1 MRGVYPAEYGQMPEG
16 DTSIG
21 SIFSEL
27 NRKKLWI
34 FLPTLLAFLGAAVF
48 VNVVKPKYTG
58 ESKVLL
64 ENRDNYFTR
73 PDKEQRGNDP
83 PLDAEAVQSQV
94 QTIMSRDIAKTAI
107 KKLDLASR
115 EEFDPVK
122 KETSALKRVL
132 ALLGVAKDP
141 LQSSPEERILENYY
155 DKLLVFNVGKSRVI
169 SIEFSSRDPDLAYR
183 GANLIAD
190 EYISFQR
197 DAKKSTTQGASAW
210 LAQAME
216 PMRAK
221 VAEAEARVE
230 AFRSENGLL
239 VGASNATI
247 ATQQLGEM
255 NTQMSNA
262 RSTQTE
268 LQSKARM
275 IREAL
280 RSGRIFETSEVVNNE
295 LVRRLLEQR
304 VTMKTQIAL
313 EERSLLPGHP
323 RMKELNAQLNDLEGQ
338 IRLAAERTARTM
350 ENDAKVAGARVQSIQ
365 AEFEG
370 QKRTASSANE
380 HEVQLRALERE
391 ARALRENYEQYLAK
405 YRDSLSRDADAA
417 SPADARVI
425 SRAVMPQQATFPKKV
440 PIILL
445 ATLATMVLTSAIIV
459 TRFLFASDPAESGA
473 MQPMSVP
480 MASAPAEQPQAVAPV
495 AAAVE
500 PAAAPPPPPPRAM
513 AAQRPPVATDPGE
526 MLAPLVD
533 DLSAMKPSGSALV
546 IGCLGLGNDVV
557 STASGLPLGR
567 QISKRGSTVYVDLT
581 GAVADVEQATGR
593 FRPAGISELVAGS
606 ASFVEAIHRDRASRM
621 HIIPYGGRSGAALD
635 PAGEDVRNV
644 IEALVQTYD
653 FVVIDGGAFSAMS
666 ERLASVSHAAVMV
679 ASHDDSD
686 PAVLRAFQRLDA
698 ALPGCVTIVVE
709 EPAIAAPRP
718 ANDRFAQAN
727 NVA

>member
-417 SPADARVI
+417 SPADALHPVRLGLNRI
-425 SRAVMPQQATFPKKV
+425 SGLAEEAALRLVAARAEAAFASAEDLARRAKLDARELQ
-440 PIILL
+440 LL
-445 ATLATMVLTSAIIV
+445 AQADALVGLTGHRHQAAWAVAGVDTRATPMLRETRTHETVAELLPPAEAEETLADYRATGLSLKRHPVALLRPQLDAFRVQPASVLNGYRHGQIARASGIVTHRQRPDTARGVVFVTLEDDTGSVNVIVWPAVAEAQRKPLLASTLMTVFGVWQREGEVRHLVAKTLVDHSALLAGLTS
-459 TRFLFASDPAESGA
+459 RS
-473 MQPMSVP
+473 
-480 MASAPAEQPQAVAPV
+480 
-495 AAAVE
+495 
-500 PAAAPPPPPPRAM
+500 R
-513 AAQRPPVATDPGE
+513 
-526 MLAPLVD
+526 
-533 DLSAMKPSGSALV
+533 
-546 IGCLGLGNDVV
+546 N
-557 STASGLPLGR
+557 
-567 QISKRGSTVYVDLT
+567 
-581 GAVADVEQATGR
+581 
-593 FRPAGISELVAGS
+593 FR
-606 ASFVEAIHRDRASRM
+606 
-621 HIIPYGGRSGAALD
+621 
-635 PAGEDVRNV
+635 
-644 IEALVQTYD
+644 
-653 FVVIDGGAFSAMS
+653 
-666 ERLASVSHAAVMV
+666 
-679 ASHDDSD
+679 
-686 PAVLRAFQRLDA
+686 
-698 ALPGCVTIVVE
+698 
-709 EPAIAAPRP
+709 
-718 ANDRFAQAN
+718 
-727 NVA
+727 